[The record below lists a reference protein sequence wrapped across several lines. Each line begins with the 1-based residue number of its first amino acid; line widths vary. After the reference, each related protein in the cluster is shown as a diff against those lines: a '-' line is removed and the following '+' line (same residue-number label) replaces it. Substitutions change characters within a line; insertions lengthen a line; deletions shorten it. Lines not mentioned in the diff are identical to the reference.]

1 MEYAFNL
8 DMFSTTLQTQATVTS
23 MDDSRVSHKA
33 TRTSTH
39 AKQECQKVLASIV
52 EKSAAIRFAS
62 VALVD
67 GRSFAHA
74 NSVSHDADAQ
84 RSAALMSSLLGLVES
99 FSREALGSKALYNS
113 IATEHGS
120 IVVVRVPTMARMHT
134 LCICADASDNLA
146 MTIRTALDN
155 AAQIALLIDA
165 DH

>member
-1 MEYAFNL
+1 MSA
-8 DMFSTTLQTQATVTS
+8 TTLQPQAIARQ
-23 MDDSRVSHKA
+23 MDHPKPAHSA
-33 TRTSTH
+33 TGTH
-39 AKQECQKVLASIV
+39 AKMECQTVLASLV
-52 EKSAAIRFAS
+52 GKSPAIRFAS

-74 NSVSHDADAQ
+74 NSASHDADPQ

-113 IATEHGS
+113 TSTEHGS
-120 IVVVRVPTMARMHT
+120 IVMVRVPTRAKMHT

-146 MTIRTALDN
+146 MTIRTALDT

-165 DH
+165 NH